1 MVRQAHHVQLHPY
14 KTKDTLSEVEGSN
27 RFINRL
33 LDLSLQQEC
42 NNQRVD
48 DQ

>member
-14 KTKDTLSEVEGSN
+14 NVQLHPYKTRDTLSEVEGSN

-33 LDLSLQQEC
+33 LLF
-42 NNQRVD
+42 V
-48 DQ
+48 